1 MESTLVSVLIVVI
14 VVAVFVVSF
23 DVDTDCS
30 AVVVVFVLVG
40 FISVVDF
47 VVETSFDVL
56 DFVKAVPEVDL
67 VDLVFVEVPIAKVV
81 FVVVCIVC
89 VVIAVVF
96 CVAVLIW
103 DVSVTIDEDIVVLAV
118 VTILLVAGDFDDRTS
133 ELVLDA
139 EFMSVLELVEITSPC
154 VDLLFVAVVAVV
166 V

>member
-23 DVDTDCS
+23 DVDADSS
-30 AVVVVFVLVG
+30 AVVVVFVLVV

-47 VVETSFDVL
+47 VVEASFDVL

-67 VDLVFVEVPIAKVV
+67 VDLLFVEVPIATVV

-89 VVIAVVF
+89 VVTAVVF
-96 CVAVLIW
+96 CVSVFIL
-103 DVSVTIDEDIVVLAV
+103 DVSVTIDEDFVVLAV

-133 ELVLDA
+133 KLVLDA
-139 EFMSVLELVEITSPC
+139 ELS
-154 VDLLFVAVVAVV
+154 
-166 V
+166 